1 MKSVNYLP
9 HHTAISVRNLD
20 ETLHF
25 YEALGFRQVHRYD
38 DPDKVGIKL
47 KLGISFLEIFA
58 YHKNRDCEPLEN
70 ELGNDLDKI
79 GIKHIALT
87 TDDVDAALAEL
98 KEKGLATDQTTILT
112 KGDSRFFFIKDPDGM
127 WVEII
132 KDNRYS

>member
-1 MKSVNYLP
+1 MNYLP

-20 ETLHF
+20 ETLQF

-38 DPDKVGIKL
+38 DSDKVGIKL
-47 KLGISFLEIFA
+47 KLGTYFLEIFA
-58 YHKNRDCEPLEN
+58 YHKNRNTEALKN
-70 ELGNDLDKI
+70 ELGNNPSDV
-79 GIKHIALT
+79 GVKHIALT

-98 KEKGLATDQTTILT
+98 KEKGLANDQTTILT